1 VSPTGRIVVLGGG
14 FGGVFTA
21 VRLERRLR
29 GDPGVEISLVNKEN
43 YFVFQPLLPE
53 VAAGSIVP
61 SQVANP
67 LRRMLRTTRFFASEV
82 DEIDLQKKMV
92 SIFVG
97 EGRHLRVLP
106 YDHLVLALGTIVDLS
121 SLPGLSEHSLPLKNI
136 GDAFYLRN
144 HVIGCL
150 EQADIETDLQYRK
163 ALCTFVVVGGGFS
176 GVETIGE
183 MQEMVHLVLPHYR
196 NIPVEEVRFV
206 LVHSQE
212 RILPEVVP
220 GLASY
225 AQTVLRSRGIET
237 LLKVRCKAATVEG
250 IFLSDGRMVR
260 TRTLVSTVGNAPNPL
275 LRTLPC
281 PKDRG
286 RVVVEPTL
294 AVPGHPGVWALG
306 DCAMVPS
313 PDGTPYAPTAQNA
326 IRQAVTCADNIAA
339 TLRGETMKPFVF
351 HGLGKLASLGG
362 RSAVAEILGLRIKGF
377 VAWWLWRTIYL
388 MKLPGWE
395 RRLRVALDW
404 TLDLFFERNLVQLKV
419 FRTEKVD
426 RAHYEPGEAIVTQ
439 GEIGDRFYV
448 IAQGR
453 VEVVRE
459 HEGVATRLA
468 TLGPGEHFGEV
479 ALMKDLPRNASVKA
493 LEPTDV
499 LAIGRGDFAAFAQNL
514 TLLKASLQDSLAKR
528 AAADEPPPR
537 QAAQA

>member
-1 VSPTGRIVVLGGG
+1 MDLKRVVILGGG
-14 FGGVFTA
+14 FGGVFA
-21 VRLERRLR
+21 AKRLEQRLGR
-29 GDPGVEISLVNKEN
+29 DSRVEISLVNREN

-67 LRRMLRTTRFFASEV
+67 LRLMLPRTRFFASEV
-82 DEIDLQKKMV
+82 DAVDLPRKEV

-97 EGRHLRVLP
+97 EGRHLRTLP
-106 YDHLVLALGTIVDLS
+106 YDHLVLALGTIVDLT

-150 EQADIETDLQYRK
+150 EQADIETNAAYRR

-176 GVETIGE
+176 GVETVGE
-183 MQEMVHLVLPHYR
+183 LQEMVHLVLPHYR
-196 NIPVEEVRFV
+196 SIPPEEVRFV

-220 GLASY
+220 GLGRY
-225 AQTVLRSRGIET
+225 AQEVLARRGIEIVV
-237 LLKVRCKAATVEG
+237 KVRCKAATVEG
-250 IFLSDGRMVR
+250 VFLSDGRMIP

-275 LRTLPC
+275 LRELPC
-281 PKDRG
+281 GTERG
-286 RVVVEPTL
+286 RIVVEATL
-294 AVPGHPGVWALG
+294 AVPGFDGVWALG
-306 DCAMVPS
+306 DCAQVPS

-326 IRQAVTCADNIAA
+326 IRQAATCADNILAD
-339 TLRGETMKPFVF
+339 LRGGTRKPFVF
-351 HGLGKLASLGG
+351 QALGKLASLGG
-362 RSAVAEILGLRIKGF
+362 RSAVAEILGLRFRGF
-377 VAWWLWRTIYL
+377 VAWWLWRTVYL

-404 TLDLFFERNLVQLKV
+404 TLDLFFPRNLVQLKV

-448 IAQGR
+448 IAKGR

-459 HEGVATRLA
+459 QPGGPVRLA

-479 ALMKDLPRNASVKA
+479 ALMRDLPRNASVKA

-499 LAIGRGDFAAFAQNL
+499 LAIARGDFAAFAQNL
-514 TLLKASLQDSLAKR
+514 TLLKASLQDTLAKR
-528 AAADEPPPR
+528 GDAEVSRAEP
-537 QAAQA
+537 A